1 MKKIGDMAKMNT
13 MNNQRINNYISNQ
26 ISSGKGFDNWNIP
39 TYGMFGIYTGI
50 GY

>member
-13 MNNQRINNYISNQ
+13 INNQRINNINNQ
-26 ISSGKGFDNWNIP
+26 ISSGKGLDDWNIP
-39 TYGMFGIYTGI
+39 TNGMFGIYTGI